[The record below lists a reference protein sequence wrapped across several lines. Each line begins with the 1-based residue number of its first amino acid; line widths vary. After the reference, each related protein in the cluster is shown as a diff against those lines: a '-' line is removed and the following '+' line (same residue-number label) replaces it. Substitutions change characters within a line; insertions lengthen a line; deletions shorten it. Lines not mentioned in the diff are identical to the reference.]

1 MMCNGELKVVGNVKL
16 QFSPFLGI
24 LQFRNDSR
32 NETPGFLK
40 LGLRARHVSASFGAF
55 VSHSA
60 EISACDILTFDY
72 GMSISWPVSSP
83 SHAPHWI
90 AQRKH
95 LGGKFTPTLTL
106 VYGLMYKRF
115 KRMQS
120 PNHGN
125 E

>member
-1 MMCNGELKVVGNVKL
+1 MMCNRELKVVGNVKL

-60 EISACDILTFDY
+60 EISACDILTFEY
-72 GMSISWPVSSP
+72 GMSILWPVSCL
-83 SHAPHWI
+83 SHASHWI
-90 AQRKH
+90 PHERKYV
-95 LGGKFTPTLTL
+95 GGKFNPTLAL
-106 VYGLMYKRF
+106 VYGLMHHLHR
-115 KRMQS
+115 
-120 PNHGN
+120 
-125 E
+125 